1 MTLPLWQKVSS
12 AGKSSLGG
20 GHSKLHVSRPYVA
33 NPFGY
38 CMFEIVAHQPAYRAP
53 DMTTL
58 INKINPSSTSPL
70 PTVYSPTLKRLIKS
84 MLRKN
89 PEHRPTVSFHRSI
102 PIFRLCLDHGFVE
115 GLIKEKKMIGCRA
128 IEASPTTI
136 PSSMPQLISYI
147 SSSEI

>member
-89 PEHRPTVSFHRSI
+89 PEHRPTAAELLKHLLQPYLVQCRSLS
-102 PIFRLCLDHGFVE
+102 PIFLPVKSDNNH
-115 GLIKEKKMIGCRA
+115 K
-128 IEASPTTI
+128 
-136 PSSMPQLISYI
+136 
-147 SSSEI
+147 